1 MISKMGK
8 WMFST
13 KVPGKLEIH
22 MLKNE
27 AENLPLTIYKNYL
40 QTHERVDEKAQSN
53 SLESS
58 DLNHVSDFW
67 NPHTSRREQ
76 ISLGHRHF
84 PPCISHT
91 IKKKI
96 KDKNQKQT

>member
-8 WMFST
+8 WTFST

-27 AENLPLTIYKNYL
+27 AENLPLTIYKSYL
-40 QTHERVDEKAQSN
+40 QTHERADEMAQSN

-58 DLNHVSDFW
+58 DLNHVSNFW

-76 ISLGHRHF
+76 ISQRCPSTSTHMLWHRHA
-84 PPCISHT
+84 PPCISYT
-91 IKKKI
+91 IKK
-96 KDKNQKQT
+96 